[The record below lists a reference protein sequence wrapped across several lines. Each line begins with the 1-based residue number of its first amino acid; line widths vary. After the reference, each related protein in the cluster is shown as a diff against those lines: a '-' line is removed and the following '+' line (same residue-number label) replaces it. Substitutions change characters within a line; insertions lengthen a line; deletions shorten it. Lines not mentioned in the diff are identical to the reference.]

1 MTENIYNHI
10 FYFLDQNTAQ
20 QDAIVGLK
28 YRGITQRQLASV
40 DKIFLDA
47 LIITDFTEQQYYILH
62 KLGTY
67 LMTQEHL
74 SF

>member
-1 MTENIYNHI
+1 MTEDIYNHI

-28 YRGITQRQLASV
+28 YQGITQGQLV
-40 DKIFLDA
+40 DNVFLNA
-47 LIITDFTEQQYYILH
+47 LIITDFTEQQYYFLH

-67 LMTQEHL
+67 LMTQ
-74 SF
+74 

>member
-1 MTENIYNHI
+1 MTEDIYNHN

-28 YRGITQRQLASV
+28 YQGITQGQLASV
-40 DKIFLDA
+40 NNIFLDA
-47 LIITDFTEQQYYILH
+47 LIITDFTEQQYYFLH

-67 LMTQEHL
+67 LMTQ
-74 SF
+74 